1 MTSML
6 LFPVAVLAG
15 VAGACQGAAN
25 GSLFERAGLGTAL
38 LFNSVVVLL
47 GSLALFFATGGPRQI
62 AALAGAP
69 WSHYIGGLCGLV
81 IVAAMA
87 VAVPRIGTALVLALM
102 VLGQGS
108 MALAIDH
115 FGMFGMRTI
124 PLTVT
129 RVVGGALLVA
139 GVLLMRR

>member
-25 GSLFERAGLGTAL
+25 GALSGRAGLGTAL
-38 LFNSVVVLL
+38 LFNSVVVLV
-47 GSLALFFATGGPRQI
+47 GSLALFLATGGPRQVT
-62 AALAGAP
+62 ALLGAP
-69 WSHYIGGLCGLV
+69 WSHYVGGICGLG
-81 IVAAMA
+81 IIAAMA

-102 VLGQGS
+102 VLGQGG

-124 PLTVT
+124 PLTLP
-129 RVVGGALLVA
+129 RVAGALLLVA
-139 GVLLMRR
+139 GMVLMRR